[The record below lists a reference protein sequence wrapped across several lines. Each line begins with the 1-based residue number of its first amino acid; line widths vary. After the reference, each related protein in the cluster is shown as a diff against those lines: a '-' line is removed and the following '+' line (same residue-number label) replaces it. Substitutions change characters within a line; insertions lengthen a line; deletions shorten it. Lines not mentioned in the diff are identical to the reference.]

1 MKVLLLGDSQD
12 LGAWFDGGQKR
23 HEIVQE
29 RLAQDF
35 GEPVDIA
42 VKSFWPNER
51 MPALLDRWITE
62 TAKDLVYINVTAFPF
77 SYESLPLRLDV
88 PSNISTAIPQGQPG
102 VAPFRKTPGNPER
115 AARHTHR
122 CKIQSGAEKLR
133 PSWWALGPAEWSS
146 ELLQLAV
153 QFRARRM
160 PGSRWMLSSRPR

>member
-1 MKVLLLGDSQD
+1 VKVLLLGDSQD

-102 VAPFRKTPGNPER
+102 GGPISED
-115 AARHTHR
+115 
-122 CKIQSGAEKLR
+122 SG
-133 PSWWALGPAEWSS
+133 
-146 ELLQLAV
+146 
-153 QFRARRM
+153 
-160 PGSRWMLSSRPR
+160 